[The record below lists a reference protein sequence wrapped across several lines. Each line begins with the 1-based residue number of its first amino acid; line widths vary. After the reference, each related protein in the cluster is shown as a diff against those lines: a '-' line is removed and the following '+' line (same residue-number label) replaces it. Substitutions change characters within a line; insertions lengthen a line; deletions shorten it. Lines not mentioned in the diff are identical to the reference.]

1 MSQARAHR
9 RDPSTSHEAAEQMNL
24 SGMATEHRRIVL
36 DLVRENPGLTGAE
49 LAYVSRGVLTQA
61 QVQRRL
67 RELVD
72 DGHLADPESLFVT
85 LGKKLCSQTRRTC
98 VRWWAVDAVPNISTG
113 ASAPKDQANG

>member
-36 DLVRENPGLTGAE
+36 GLVRENPGLTGAE
-49 LAYVSRGVLTQA
+49 LAYVSRGVLTQ
-61 QVQRRL
+61 VQRRL
-67 RELVD
+67 RELVE
-72 DGHLADPESLFVT
+72 DGNLSDPESLPT

-113 ASAPKDQANG
+113 ASAPKDQ